1 MWALGSL
8 NTECLLPYVHPLA
21 LRGVPVRMLRNVV
34 ADSNRDYHDMQRERR
49 CAYYAL
55 REPIDAKIK
64 FRLSSTSF
72 HTLLPNRHPLL
83 KFSVLR
89 FCLVSLGSEHPPFA
103 FLNSSASVTMPQTT
117 FRGRSCVQI
126 FHYLRSRSVELK
138 AHSSHI
144 HKPEAERQFNIQYLV

>member
-1 MWALGSL
+1 MYIPWHFEGYLFGCS
-8 NTECLLPYVHPLA
+8 EMLLPIA
-21 LRGVPVRMLRNVV
+21 IGTIMMRKGRDV
-34 ADSNRDYHDMQRERR
+34 AYTTR
-49 CAYYAL
+49 AL

-72 HTLLPNRHPLL
+72 HTLLPNQHPLL

-89 FCLVSLGSEHPPFA
+89 FCLVSLGSEHPPPA

-117 FRGRSCVQI
+117 FRGSSCVQI

-138 AHSSHI
+138 AHNSHI
-144 HKPEAERQFNIQYLV
+144 HKPEAEQQFNIQCLV